1 MFDAKN
7 TLFATVFSY
16 YFISSL
22 FSLLIIKKFAP
33 KRQKR
38 NTLDLTLF
46 TFSGR
51 ASIIKAP
58 CLGASV
64 LKVRSRVMNTV
75 GAAR

>member
-16 YFISSL
+16 YFIFGL
-22 FSLLIIKKFAP
+22 FPFFNNKKLAP

-64 LKVRSRVMNTV
+64 FKVRSRVMNTAV
-75 GAAR
+75 AAR

>member
-22 FSLLIIKKFAP
+22 FSLFNNKKKFAT

-38 NTLDLTLF
+38 NTLD
-46 TFSGR
+46 
-51 ASIIKAP
+51 
-58 CLGASV
+58 
-64 LKVRSRVMNTV
+64 
-75 GAAR
+75 